1 MVLVFGINK
10 YFKENPR
17 FEIEEINY
25 HYWLLEDAD
34 GITLTAFLP
43 LQDIF
48 AMTEEIY
55 KELICNFELEIKKV
69 KERLKLE
76 NLQND
81 F

>member
-1 MVLVFGINK
+1 LI
-10 YFKENPR
+10 
-17 FEIEEINY
+17 
-25 HYWLLEDAD
+25 EDAD
-34 GITLTAFLP
+34 GITLTEFLP

-76 NLQND
+76 NLKND